1 MVQKTFV
8 IYNHSIPGDT
18 LHIEVG
24 RQYFACWSGLSE
36 GNAISSFELFLHDA
50 GSQTSFSEVVAE
62 LQRES
67 ALFSQPFG
75 TIQIIWQQEQCTII
89 PKPFF
94 REDLSEA
101 FTQMIFGNEMGVQ
114 CQSELVADK
123 VFLFDIPQDWAQ
135 TMLHHFP
142 AASFHH
148 KYSRLFSNWS
158 EGRDRAPETFLH
170 AMFYQQHFILVVVKQ
185 QNIHLLNSFSYSTP
199 EDALYHL
206 LNVCERLGIDKNVTP
221 VFVSGLIDPESGLY
235 KQLHQYISDLRTR
248 DFPTAQLAAEGFREY
263 PSHFF
268 SSFCNAVV

>member
-8 IYNHSIPGDT
+8 IYNHSVPGDT

-24 RQYFACWSGLSE
+24 RQYFACWSVLSE
-36 GNAISSFELFLHDA
+36 GNTISSFELFLHDA
-50 GSQTSFSEVVAE
+50 GGQTSFSEVMAE
-62 LQRES
+62 LQTAS
-67 ALFSQPFG
+67 ALLKQHSG
-75 TIQIIWQQEQCTII
+75 NIRIIWQHEQCTII
-89 PKPFF
+89 PKAFF
-94 REDLSEA
+94 REELSEA
-101 FTQMIFGNEMGVQ
+101 FTQMIFGNEMGEQ
-114 CQSELVADK
+114 CQSESVADQ

-135 TMLHHFP
+135 TMLHLFP
-142 AASFHH
+142 SASFHH
-148 KYSRLFSNWS
+148 KYSRLFSNWT
-158 EGRDRAPETFLH
+158 EGSDIAPDTFLH

-185 QNIHLLNSFSYSTP
+185 KKLNLLNSFSYYTP

-206 LNVCERLGIDKNVTP
+206 LNVCERLGIDKNITP

-248 DFPTAQLAAEGFREY
+248 DFPTAQLRAEGFREY